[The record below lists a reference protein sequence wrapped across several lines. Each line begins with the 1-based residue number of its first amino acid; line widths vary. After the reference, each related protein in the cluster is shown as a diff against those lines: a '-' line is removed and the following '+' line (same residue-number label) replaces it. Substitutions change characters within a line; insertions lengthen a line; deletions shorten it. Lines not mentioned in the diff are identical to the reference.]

1 MPKPAPHGA
10 SSWPPTSAP
19 VTLWAQSAYSFAQ
32 ACALPEALVERAHAQ
47 GHAALALADACTLGG
62 VVRAHVAARRLGLPF
77 IVGAH
82 WRLHHPALPGAG
94 FTLVALAMNRA
105 GHGAISDWISR
116 LRQHTAP
123 LPPASGDPQQLPLH
137 AAWADVPP
145 LPGCALI
152 ALPWSWALPLAPRSQ
167 WLLALAGLAQGLR
180 WRFGTRAWFGA
191 SADGWLHDDAWIAL
205 LTEAGHHYGVPVAA
219 VPEVRMA
226 EPGQQ
231 PLLDVLTATRL
242 HRPLAE
248 AGLALQRH
256 AQAHPWTVRRW
267 RQRYP
272 AALRAEARRI
282 AELCRFRLDELRYE
296 YPPEVVPAGLTA
308 TQHLRALTLQG
319 AAQRYPGGV
328 PAAVQQQLQR
338 ELALIAELRYEAYF
352 LTVHDIVR
360 FARQRG
366 ILCQGRGSAANSA
379 VCYCLGITE
388 VDPAR
393 SQLLFER
400 FISRARAEPPDI
412 DVDFEHQRREEVIQ
426 YLYERYGRQR
436 AALAASTITWQPA
449 SAVRAVGRAL
459 GMPAP
464 AIERLARWCRRRAP
478 ADLPPEALQDAGLHH
493 DAPPVQR
500 WLALAEGLLDLPRH
514 RGQHTGGFVL
524 SRRRLTLTVPVV
536 PAAMPGRTIVE
547 WDKDDLEALGMLKV
561 DVLALGMLS
570 ALRGALQLA
579 GQWRGRTLT
588 LADIPA
594 DDAATWAMIQRADTV
609 GVFQIES
616 RAQMSMLPRLR
627 PACFYDLVVQV
638 AIVRPGPIQG
648 GMVHPYLAARA
659 RQRQGLAL
667 PLPHP
672 SLAPALQRTLGVPIF
687 QEQVMQ
693 IAMIAAGFSAEEAD
707 ALRRGMGAWR
717 RRGALAPFEAR
728 LRQGMAERGY
738 AADFI
743 ERIVRQI
750 RGFGDYGFPESHA
763 ASFALL
769 AWASA
774 WLKCHEPAAF
784 LAALLNAQPMGFYA
798 PAQLV
803 QDARRHGVQVRAVD
817 VTASDWDCTLEPPDD
832 PTPGQPAVRLG
843 LRLVRGLG
851 EAAAR
856 RLVAAR
862 RQQPFHDLDDLAARA
877 RLSRA
882 QLRALAQADALAG
895 LLGRRRWQW
904 WHASGWQPPLP
915 LAAASSSPAA
925 AAPPADACSPHR
937 PRLPALPEATL
948 AEEVW
953 ADYAAL
959 GLSLRAHPLALLRP
973 HLPPGCRRVSELAN
987 LRSGRRVQIAGLV
1000 TTRQRPATAR
1010 GTLFLTLED
1019 ESGSVPVIVRA
1030 AVAERSEAVWRHGQ
1044 LLVVTG
1050 RWQRLG
1056 SPPHAVAQL
1065 VAWRLS
1071 NASDL
1076 LHGLRSASH
1085 DFH

>member
-1 MPKPAPHGA
+1 MAEDAADAPAAATARGA
-10 SSWPPTSAP
+10 AQP
-19 VTLWAQSAYSFAQ
+19 VTLWTQSAYAFGE
-32 ACALPEALVERAHAQ
+32 ACAAPEALVARAHAL
-47 GHAALALADACTLGG
+47 GHAALALTDACTLGG
-62 VVRAHVAARRLGLPF
+62 VVRAHVAARRLGLPL

-82 WRLHHPALPGAG
+82 WRLQHPALPGGG
-94 FTLVALAMNRA
+94 FTLLALAMNRA
-105 GHGAISDWISR
+105 GYGAISDWISR
-116 LRQHTAP
+116 LRQRGAP
-123 LPPASGDPQQLPLH
+123 LPPVPHDPWQLPLH
-137 AAWADVPP
+137 AAWDEAPP
-145 LPGCALI
+145 LPGCAVV
-152 ALPWSWALPLAPRSQ
+152 ALPWSWALPQAPRAQ
-167 WLLALAGLAQGLR
+167 WRLALAGLAQALR
-180 WRFGTRAWFGA
+180 RRFGMRVWLGA
-191 SADGWLHDDAWIAL
+191 SADGWLHDAAWIAL
-205 LTEAGHHYGVPVAA
+205 LTEAGRRGGLPVAA
-219 VPEVRMA
+219 VPQVRMA
-226 EPGQQ
+226 EPGEQA
-231 PLLDVLTATRL
+231 LLDVLTATRL
-242 HRPLAE
+242 HRPLPELGLARQPHAE
-248 AGLALQRH
+248 AHL
-256 AQAHPWTVRRW
+256 WTARRW

-272 AALRAEARRI
+272 AALRAEAHRI
-282 AELCRFRLDELRYE
+282 AALCRFRLDELRYE
-296 YPPEVVPAGLTA
+296 YPPEVVPPGRTPA
-308 TQHLRALTLQG
+308 QHLRALAFEG
-319 AAQRYPGGV
+319 AARRYPHGIPDGV
-328 PAAVQQQLQR
+328 RHQLER

-360 FARQRG
+360 FARSRG

-426 YLYERYGRQR
+426 YLYARYGRAR

-459 GMPAP
+459 AMPQP

-478 ADLPPEALQDAGLHH
+478 QDLPPQALQEAGLEAGDAGV
-493 DAPPVQR
+493 AR
-500 WLALAEGLLDLPRH
+500 WLALAQALLDLPRH

-524 SRRRLTLTVPVV
+524 ARQRLTLTVPVV
-536 PAAMPGRTIVE
+536 PAAMAGRTVVE

-570 ALRGALQLA
+570 ALRGALDLA
-579 GQWRGRTLT
+579 ARWRGRALT

-594 DDAATWAMIQRADTV
+594 EDAATWAMIQRADTV

-659 RQRQGLAL
+659 RQRLGL
-667 PLPHP
+667 PPKLPHP
-672 SLAPALQRTLGVPIF
+672 DLEPALRRTLGVPIF

-693 IAMIAAGFSAEEAD
+693 IAMLAAGFSAEEAD
-707 ALRRGMGAWR
+707 ALRRAMGAWR
-717 RRGALAPFEAR
+717 RKGGLAPFEDR
-728 LRQGMAERGY
+728 LRAGMAARGY
-738 AADFI
+738 PADFV
-743 ERIVRQI
+743 ERLVRQI

-803 QDARRHGVQVRAVD
+803 QDARRHGVEVRPVD
-817 VTASDWDCTLEPPDD
+817 VTRSDWDCTLEPPAD
-832 PTPGQPAVRLG
+832 PAAGQPAVRLG
-843 LRLVRGLG
+843 LRLVHGLG
-851 EAAAR
+851 EPAAR

-862 RQQPFHDLDDLAARA
+862 AQRAFLDLDDLATRA
-877 RLSRA
+877 RLTRT
-882 QLRALAQADALAG
+882 QLRALAQADALQALAG
-895 LLGRRRWQW
+895 SRRQQW
-904 WHASGWQPPLP
+904 WQASAWQPPLA
-915 LAAASSSPAA
+915 LAEGVGAEAATAAGRRLAEPA
-925 AAPPADACSPHR
+925 
-937 PRLPALPEATL
+937 PALPAATL

-959 GLSLRAHPLALLRP
+959 GLSLRAHPLALLRAR
-973 HLPPGCRRVSELAN
+973 LPAGCRRAAELPGLAG
-987 LRSGRRVQIAGLV
+987 GRRLRVAGLV
-1000 TTRQRPATAR
+1000 TARQRPATAR

-1019 ESGSVPVIVRA
+1019 ETGSVQVIVRA
-1030 AVAERSEAVWRHGQ
+1030 ALAERTEAVWRSGQ
-1044 LLVVTG
+1044 LLIVEG

-1056 SPPHAVAQL
+1056 APPHAVGHL
-1065 VAWRLS
+1065 VAWRL
-1071 NASDL
+1071 AQADAL
-1076 LHGLRSASH
+1076 LRGLRSASH

>member
-1 MPKPAPHGA
+1 MARPRQPRPAAIPL
-10 SSWPPTSAP
+10 
-19 VTLWAQSAYSFAQ
+19 TLWAQSAYSFGES
-32 ACALPEALVERAHAQ
+32 CAAPEALVQQAQ
-47 GHAALALADACTLGG
+47 ARGHAALALTDACTLGG
-62 VVRAHVAARRLGLPF
+62 VVRAHVAARRLGLPLL
-77 IVGAH
+77 VGAH
-82 WRLHHPALPGAG
+82 WRLHHPVLPGGG

-105 GHGAISDWISR
+105 GHGAISHWISR
-116 LRQHTAP
+116 LRQRSAA
-123 LPPASGDPQQLPLH
+123 LPPAPADPRRLPLH
-137 AAWADVPP
+137 ASWGEVPP
-145 LPGCALI
+145 LPGCVLI
-152 ALPWSWALPLAPRSQ
+152 ALPWSWALPLAPRAA
-167 WLLALAGLAQGLR
+167 WRLALAGLAAELR
-180 WRFGTRAWFGA
+180 RRFGTRVWLGA
-191 SADGWLHDDAWIAL
+191 SADGWLHDEAWIAL
-205 LTEAGHHYGVPVAA
+205 LREAGRRSGLPVAA

-226 EPGQQ
+226 EPGEQA
-231 PLLDVLTATRL
+231 LLDVLTATRL
-242 HRPLAE
+242 HRPLQDC
-248 AGLALQRH
+248 GLARQRH
-256 AQAHPWTVRRW
+256 GEAHPWTAQRW
-267 RQRYP
+267 RRRYP
-272 AALRAEARRI
+272 AALRAEAHRI
-282 AELCRFRLDELRYE
+282 AALCRFRLDELRYE
-296 YPPEVVPAGLTA
+296 YPPEVVPPGRTPA
-308 TQHLRALTLQG
+308 QHLRALTFEG
-319 AAQRYPGGV
+319 AARRYPHGIPEGV
-328 PAAVQQQLQR
+328 RQQLER

-360 FARQRG
+360 FARGRG
-366 ILCQGRGSAANSA
+366 ILCQGRGSAANSV

-426 YLYERYGRQR
+426 YLYARYGRAR

-459 GMPAP
+459 AMPEP

-478 ADLPPEALQDAGLHH
+478 QDLPPQALQEAGL
-493 DAPPVQR
+493 DADDARVTR
-500 WLALAEGLLDLPRH
+500 WLALAQALLDLPRH

-524 SRRRLTLTVPVV
+524 ARHSLTLTVPVV
-536 PAAMPGRTIVE
+536 PAAMPGRTVVE

-579 GQWRGRTLT
+579 SRWRGRTLT

-659 RQRQGLAL
+659 RQRRGL
-667 PLPHP
+667 PPQLPHP
-672 SLAPALQRTLGVPIF
+672 DLAPALQRTLGVPIF

-693 IAMIAAGFSAEEAD
+693 VAMIAAGFSAGEAD
-707 ALRRGMGAWR
+707 ALRRAMGAWR
-717 RRGALAPFEAR
+717 RKGGLAPFEDR
-728 LRQGMAERGY
+728 LRAGMAARGY
-738 AADFI
+738 PADFV
-743 ERIVRQI
+743 ERLVRQI

-803 QDARRHGVQVRAVD
+803 QDARRHGVEVRPVD
-817 VTASDWDCTLEPPDD
+817 VTRSDWDCTLEPPSD
-832 PTPGQPAVRLG
+832 PAAGQPAVRLG
-843 LRLVRGLG
+843 LRLVHGLG
-851 EAAAR
+851 EPAAR

-862 RQQPFHDLDDLAARA
+862 AQRAFLDLDDLATRA
-877 RLSRA
+877 RLTRT
-882 QLRALAQADALAG
+882 QLRALAQADALQALAG
-895 LLGRRRWQW
+895 SRRRQW
-904 WHASGWQPPLP
+904 WQASAWQPPLA
-915 LAAASSSPAA
+915 LAEGVRAEASSPAA
-925 AAPPADACSPHR
+925 SRLAEAPPA
-937 PRLPALPEATL
+937 LPAATL

-959 GLSLRAHPLALLRP
+959 GLSLRAHPLALLRAR
-973 HLPPGCRRVSELAN
+973 LPPDGRRAAELPN
-987 LRSGRRVQIAGLV
+987 LASGRRLRVAGLV
-1000 TTRQRPATAR
+1000 TARQRPATAR

-1019 ESGSVPVIVRA
+1019 ETGSVQVIVRA
-1030 AVAERSEAVWRHGQ
+1030 ALAERTEAVWRSGR
-1044 LLVVTG
+1044 LLIVEG

-1056 SPPHAVAQL
+1056 APPHAAGHL
-1065 VAWRLS
+1065 VAWRL
-1071 NASDL
+1071 AQADAL
-1076 LHGLRSASH
+1076 LHGLRPASH